1 MNREKPME
9 TNDFLALL
17 YKYVCA
23 SGSYKRIKNEIGFRK
38 AMILKAFLCEYLEC
52 SDVSLEDFTREFLEN
67 APLFGEL
74 LR

>member
-1 MNREKPME
+1 MNKEKPLE
-9 TNDFLALL
+9 IEEFLGLL

-23 SGSYKRIKNEIGFRK
+23 AGNYSRIKNEIGFRK

-52 SDVSLEDFTREFLEN
+52 SDMSVEDFAKQFFEN
-67 APLFGEL
+67 APLFVEL

>member
-1 MNREKPME
+1 MNKEKTMD
-9 TNDFLALL
+9 TQDFLALL

-23 SGSYKRIKNEIGFRK
+23 AGNYSRIKNEIGFRK

-52 SDVSLEDFTREFLEN
+52 SDVSVEDFAKQFLEN
-67 APLFGEL
+67 APLFVEL